1 MWGVFLWNMRSFK
14 NTFFIEYLRM
24 AASAYS
30 KWIKPYWPPLGRG
43 VELDQVVI
51 FRSSHRRCSM
61 KKLFEKISQ
70 NSSLSAKVVG
80 LTGVFRTLSSVYK
93 WTSQFTKIINSFE
106 ALTIFSKKL
115 YFSSYLTVCKIFK
128 WPFKIPTRRKA
139 KPWVSIQG
147 KWLLIIHI
155 TLNNNLQ
162 MQSPKVSYKKDALKN
177 LYRSFFLIK
186 LQACRPAVLLKVDYE
201 KVKFTKFFRTSK

>member
-70 NSSLSAKVVG
+70 NASLSAKVVG

-162 MQSPKVSYKKDALKN
+162 MQSPKG
-177 LYRSFFLIK
+177 I
-186 LQACRPAVLLKVDYE
+186 LQKRCSGRPAVLLKVDYE